1 MSKERARRRAERERE
16 ASIRAA
22 ARAEEQARR
31 ERREARR
38 RALTRRLPGPRP
50 GRPSGVLA
58 ERQRRQTTF
67 LVCLFTVLN
76 VLLWIVQEG
85 WAIRF
90 GGLVLSILAAPVLH
104 TLLFRR
110 R

>member
-16 ASIRAA
+16 AAIRAA

-31 ERREARR
+31 ERKAARR
-38 RALTRRLPGPRP
+38 HALTRRLPGSRP
-50 GRPSGVLA
+50 ARPIGVLA
-58 ERQRRQTTF
+58 QRRRNQTTF
-67 LVCLFTVLN
+67 VVCLLVVLN
-76 VLLWIVQEG
+76 VLLWTVSDF
-85 WAIRF
+85 WAVRL
-90 GGLVLSILAAPVLH
+90 GGLVLSVLAGPVLY